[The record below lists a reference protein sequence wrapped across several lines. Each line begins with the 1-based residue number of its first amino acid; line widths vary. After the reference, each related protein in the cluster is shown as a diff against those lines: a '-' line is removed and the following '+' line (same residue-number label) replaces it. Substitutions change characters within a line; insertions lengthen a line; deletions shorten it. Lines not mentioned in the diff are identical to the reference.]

1 MRLHY
6 RDTFGMKLWYQGV
19 YRDEGVPLSLGT
31 KIIIWYVLIKEMPVT
46 PDDNLTAEC
55 VEMPRR
61 ARLRNIACTAV
72 SEYAPF
78 TYALRLSNLEN
89 SNVQHGFSGNYI
101 NYQSLEQDYW
111 DRYNST
117 GNTSCHMILGP
128 LMYIPTNINL
138 VK

>member
-1 MRLHY
+1 MQ
-6 RDTFGMKLWYQGV
+6 FWYQGV
-19 YRDEGVPLSLGT
+19 YRDKDMPLLLGN
-31 KIIIWYVLIKEMPVT
+31 KITSWYLLIKKMAVT
-46 PDDNLTAEC
+46 RDDNLTAGC

-61 ARLRNIACTAV
+61 ARLRDIACTTV

-78 TYALRLSNLEN
+78 TYALCLSNLEI

-101 NYQSLEQDYW
+101 KYQSLEQDYW

-117 GNTSCHMILGP
+117 GNKSCHMILGP